1 MTRLRRSTLGK
12 QVVVVVGGGVYQDCT
27 PWPATRLRAEAAAR
41 LALEQPEATVIVS
54 GNSNGARSGSKCS
67 EATTMLQI
75 IWLKGIPH
83 SRFRIEADSVDTIGN
98 AVLTSAH
105 FLHGQKPRPVTVVT
119 SPFHQERAGLA
130 FRGVLGPQ
138 WPLTIHPAEPAE
150 DDAHRATTEHGG
162 IDWMHRFFA
171 PVPAGDLPA
180 IVRRLF
186 EVGKP
191 YYKGLPIL
199 ARLARKAS

>member
-1 MTRLRRSTLGK
+1 MSTLKFRHLGDE
-12 QVVVVVGGGVYQDCT
+12 VVVVVGGGVYQDCT

-41 LALEQPEATVIVS
+41 LAFEKPQATVIVS
-54 GNSNGARSGSKCS
+54 GNSAGTRGGNKCS

-75 IWLKGIPH
+75 IWLKGIH
-83 SRFRIEADSVDTIGN
+83 DSRFRIEGDSVDTIGN
-98 AVLTSAH
+98 AVLASAR
-105 FLHGQKPRPVTVVT
+105 FLYGQKPRPVTVVT

-138 WPLTIHPAEPAE
+138 WPVTIHPAAPAE
-150 DDAHRATTEHGG
+150 DDAHRLTTESGG

-191 YYKGLPIL
+191 YYKELPVL
-199 ARLARKAS
+199 ARLALKAS